1 MEKTILERIKCYWE
15 QRSDDF
21 SRQCFAEMQNEKYD
35 LWSKELKQ
43 IIGERTELQILDV
56 GTGSGYMALLLASA
70 GHLVTGIDLCDNMI
84 ASAID
89 LRNKLNLDADFF
101 VSDAQQLPFVDNS
114 FDLLITR
121 NLTWTLPN
129 LEKAYYEWYR
139 VLKPEGILV
148 NFDADFGKKDFTVP
162 DKGRVSKHGLHGDLD
177 CNQIEECNA
186 IKNSLDI
193 SNHRRP
199 LWDADLLMK
208 TGFNKI
214 TMDLALGSRI
224 NQAQKLK
231 TQGMFGVYAYK

>member
-1 MEKTILERIKCYWE
+1 M
-15 QRSDDF
+15 
-21 SRQCFAEMQNEKYD
+21 
-35 LWSKELKQ
+35 
-43 IIGERTELQILDV
+43 
-56 GTGSGYMALLLASA
+56 
-70 GHLVTGIDLCDNMI
+70 
-84 ASAID
+84 
-89 LRNKLNLDADFF
+89 
-101 VSDAQQLPFVDNS
+101 
-114 FDLLITR
+114 
-121 NLTWTLPN
+121 
-129 LEKAYYEWYR
+129 EKAYHEWYR

-162 DKGRVSKHGLHGDLD
+162 ANGRVSKHGLHGDLD

-208 TGFNKI
+208 TGFSKI
-214 TMDLALGSRI
+214 TMDLTLGSRI

>member
-1 MEKTILERIKCYWE
+1 M
-15 QRSDDF
+15 
-21 SRQCFAEMQNEKYD
+21 
-35 LWSKELKQ
+35 
-43 IIGERTELQILDV
+43 
-56 GTGSGYMALLLASA
+56 
-70 GHLVTGIDLCDNMI
+70 
-84 ASAID
+84 
-89 LRNKLNLDADFF
+89 
-101 VSDAQQLPFVDNS
+101 
-114 FDLLITR
+114 
-121 NLTWTLPN
+121 
-129 LEKAYYEWYR
+129 EKAYYEWYR

-186 IKNSLDI
+186 IRIPLI
-193 SNHRRP
+193 SVIIEDHCGMQN
-199 LWDADLLMK
+199 LLMK